1 MVNSSGEIQS
11 ILSFF
16 YFFLLSLFFFS
27 FLPLMPLWSSPMG
40 NAVLEIDF

>member
-16 YFFLLSLFFFS
+16 FLLFLFLFFPPPHA
-27 FLPLMPLWSSPMG
+27 LEVVQWG
-40 NAVLEIDF
+40 NAILEIDF